1 MDFVPHTG
9 SNSQRE
15 GSILKY
21 QGFLLLLISLFIII
35 LPASIAAET
44 NSLRSFDDIFP
55 SLDESQ
61 KKEAFSEEGTIRSVK
76 KNEALEFLPAPGS
89 GIDLYGTVMRSN
101 PSYLAES
108 LLVIPYQGKVF
119 TGLDA
124 YNALGKIS
132 DLKGR
137 LYHSHTRDA
146 EVALF
151 QEAVRLEN
159 EKSGKAV
166 PDPLPARELPN
177 AETVFIRLKDVNFG
191 NTYYR
196 TDMSVTPFG
205 LTYKI
210 TNTRNITYLL
220 FTVLR
225 EDKFNSILYIEP
237 LTDGMLIYSMAGA
250 DASDFISSMI
260 DIPSAISKRL
270 LVFLSWIKDNL
281 KSST

>member
-1 MDFVPHTG
+1 LKFF
-9 SNSQRE
+9 
-15 GSILKY
+15 ILL
-21 QGFLLLLISLFIII
+21 FLSLFILF
-35 LPASIAAET
+35 LPADIAAET
-44 NSLRSFDDIFP
+44 NSLRSFDELFP
-55 SLDESQ
+55 SLGGSQ
-61 KKEAFSEEGTIRSVK
+61 KKEAFSEEGIMRSVK
-76 KNEALEFLPAPGS
+76 KNEALEFLPAPNS
-89 GIDLYGTVMRSN
+89 GIDLYGTIMKAN
-101 PSYLAES
+101 PTYLAES
-108 LLVIPYQGKVF
+108 LLVIPYQNKVF

-137 LYHSHTRDA
+137 LYHSSTRDA
-146 EVALF
+146 YVPLF
-151 QEAVRLEN
+151 QEATRLEN
-159 EKSGKAV
+159 DKSSKAV
-166 PDPLPARELPN
+166 SDPAPAREMPN
-177 AETVFIRLKDVNFG
+177 TEALFIRLKDVNFG

-210 TNTRNITYLL
+210 TNTKNITYLL

-250 DASDFISSMI
+250 DASDFIANMI

-270 LVFLSWIKDNL
+270 LVFISWIRDNL
-281 KSST
+281 KISA

>member
-1 MDFVPHTG
+1 
-9 SNSQRE
+9 
-15 GSILKY
+15 LKY
-21 QGFLLLLISLFIII
+21 LLFLFLFILF
-35 LPASIAAET
+35 LPADIFTEA
-44 NSLRSFDDIFP
+44 NSLRSFSELFP
-55 SLDESQ
+55 SLGESQ

-76 KNEALEFLPAPGS
+76 KNEALEFLPTSGS

-101 PSYLAES
+101 PTYLAES
-108 LLVIPYQGKVF
+108 LLVIPNQGIVF
-119 TGLDA
+119 TRLDA

-146 EVALF
+146 YVPLF
-151 QEAVRLEN
+151 QEATRLES
-159 EKSGKAV
+159 EKSSKAV
-166 PDPLPARELPN
+166 PDPIVPARELPN
-177 AETVFIRLKDVNFG
+177 AETFFIRLKDINFG
-191 NTYYR
+191 NCYYR

-210 TNTRNITYLL
+210 TNTKNITYLL

-260 DIPSAISKRL
+260 DIPSAISKRQM
-270 LVFLSWIKDNL
+270 VFLGWIKDGL
-281 KSST
+281 KTAR

>member
-1 MDFVPHTG
+1 LKHLFFVP
-9 SNSQRE
+9 
-15 GSILKY
+15 
-21 QGFLLLLISLFIII
+21 LFISFII
-35 LPASIAAET
+35 FFLPADVTAET
-44 NSLRSFDDIFP
+44 NSLRSFDELFP
-55 SLDESQ
+55 SLAESR

-76 KNEALEFLPAPGS
+76 KNEALEFLPVSGS
-89 GIDLYGTVMRSN
+89 GIDLHGTIMKAN
-101 PSYLAES
+101 PAYLAES

-124 YNALGKIS
+124 YNALGRIS

-137 LYHSHTRDA
+137 LYHSHTRNAD
-146 EVALF
+146 VALF

-159 EKSGKAV
+159 DKSSKTI
-166 PDPLPARELPN
+166 PDPAPARELPN
-177 AETVFIRLKDVNFG
+177 AETLFIRLKDVNFG
-191 NTYYR
+191 NCYYR
-196 TDMSVTPFG
+196 TDMAVTPFG

-210 TNTRNITYLL
+210 TNTKNITYLL
-220 FTVLR
+220 FTVLK

-250 DASDFISSMI
+250 DASDFISGMI

-281 KSST
+281 LNG

>member
-1 MDFVPHTG
+1 
-9 SNSQRE
+9 
-15 GSILKY
+15 LKY

-191 NTYYR
+191 NCYYR

-210 TNTRNITYLL
+210 TNTKNITYLL

>member
-1 MDFVPHTG
+1 LKHRFFVP
-9 SNSQRE
+9 
-15 GSILKY
+15 L
-21 QGFLLLLISLFIII
+21 FISLIIFF
-35 LPASIAAET
+35 LPASITAET
-44 NSLRSFDDIFP
+44 NSLRSFNELFP
-55 SLDESQ
+55 SLSESR

-76 KNEALEFLPAPGS
+76 KNEALEFLPVQNS
-89 GIDLYGTVMRSN
+89 GIDLYGTVMKAN
-101 PSYLAES
+101 PTYLAES

-137 LYHSHTRDA
+137 VYHSHTRDA
-146 EVALF
+146 YIPLF

-159 EKSGKAV
+159 DKSSKTV

-177 AETVFIRLKDVNFG
+177 AETVFIRLKDTNFG
-191 NTYYR
+191 NCYYR

-210 TNTRNITYLL
+210 TNTKNITYLL
-220 FTVLR
+220 FTVLK
-225 EDKFNSILYIEP
+225 EEKFTSILYLEP
-237 LTDGMLIYSMAGA
+237 LTEGMLVYSMAGA
-250 DASDFISSMI
+250 DASDFISGMI

-270 LVFLSWIKDNL
+270 MVFLSWINDNL
-281 KSST
+281 RIM

>member
-1 MDFVPHTG
+1 
-9 SNSQRE
+9 
-15 GSILKY
+15 LKFF
-21 QGFLLLLISLFIII
+21 FLLFISLFIFS
-35 LPASIAAET
+35 LPADIAAET
-44 NSLRSFDDIFP
+44 NSLRSFDELFP
-55 SLDESQ
+55 SLGESQ

-76 KNEALEFLPAPGS
+76 KNDALEFSPAPGS

-101 PSYLAES
+101 PTYLAES

-119 TGLDA
+119 TKLDA

-146 EVALF
+146 YVPLF
-151 QEAVRLEN
+151 QEATRLEN

-166 PDPLPARELPN
+166 PDPLPSGELPN
-177 AETVFIRLKDVNFG
+177 AETLFIRLKDNNFG
-191 NTYYR
+191 NCYYR

-210 TNTRNITYLL
+210 TNIKNITYLL
-220 FTVLR
+220 FTVLK
-225 EDKFNSILYIEP
+225 EDKFTSILYMEP
-237 LTDGMLIYSMAGA
+237 LTEGMLIYSMAAA
-250 DASDFISSMI
+250 DASDFIANMI

-270 LVFLSWIKDNL
+270 LVFLGWIRDGL
-281 KSST
+281 K

>member
-1 MDFVPHTG
+1 MKFL
-9 SNSQRE
+9 
-15 GSILKY
+15 ILL
-21 QGFLLLLISLFIII
+21 FLSLFIFF
-35 LPASIAAET
+35 LPASIMAEI
-44 NSLRSFDDIFP
+44 NSLRSFDELFP
-55 SLDESQ
+55 LLAESR
-61 KKEAFSEEGTIRSVK
+61 KKEAFSDEGTIRSVK
-76 KNEALEFLPAPGS
+76 KNESLEFLPAPAS
-89 GIDLYGTVMRSN
+89 GIDLYGTVMKTN
-101 PSYLAES
+101 PAYFAES

-119 TGLDA
+119 TRLDA

-137 LYHSHTRDA
+137 LYHSHTRNAD
-146 EVALF
+146 VALF

-166 PDPLPARELPN
+166 PDPVSARELPN
-177 AETVFIRLKDVNFG
+177 TEAVFIRLKDVNFG

-210 TNTRNITYLL
+210 TNTKNITYLL

-225 EDKFNSILYIEP
+225 EEKFSSILYIEP

-270 LVFLSWIKDNL
+270 LVFLSWIKDGL
-281 KSST
+281 KTVND